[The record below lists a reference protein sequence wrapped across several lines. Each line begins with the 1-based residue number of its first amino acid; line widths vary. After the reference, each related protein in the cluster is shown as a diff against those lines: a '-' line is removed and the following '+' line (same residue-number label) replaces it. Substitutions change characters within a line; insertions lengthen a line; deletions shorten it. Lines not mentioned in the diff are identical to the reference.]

1 MRTDDALVDREVVA
15 TLAGAADIEVVAA
28 GALGLADLALL
39 VGGVEVH
46 AQLAGEAVVQGGA
59 GVTAR
64 LTELAD

>member
-1 MRTDDALVDREVVA
+1 MRTGDALGDRKVVA